1 MADTEQ
7 QKKSLVQKILSMET
21 MISLVGLFILGS
33 GIYRSEPMQY
43 FFGGMIISGS
53 IALHFVR
60 KKDWKKHWEEQ
71 ETMQR
76 RYAARLKMEQAAK
89 DAKEDNTS
97 E

>member
-1 MADTEQ
+1 MTDTEK

-21 MISLVGLFILGS
+21 MIFLVGLYILGS

-53 IALHFVR
+53 IVLHFVR

-71 ETMQR
+71 EAMQR
-76 RYAARLKMEQAAK
+76 RYEARRKMEQEGK
-89 DAKEDNTS
+89 NGE
-97 E
+97 

>member
-1 MADTEQ
+1 MADNEK
-7 QKKSLVQKILSMET
+7 QKKSLAQKILSMET
-21 MISLVGLFILGS
+21 MIFLVGLFILGS
-33 GIYRSEPMQY
+33 GVYRSEPMQY

-71 ETMQR
+71 EAMQKRYEAR
-76 RYAARLKMEQAAK
+76 RRMEQEG
-89 DAKEDNTS
+89 KEG

>member
-1 MADTEQ
+1 MADNEK
-7 QKKSLVQKILSMET
+7 QKKSFAQKILSMET
-21 MISLVGLFILGS
+21 MILLVGLFILGS

-71 ETMQR
+71 EAMQR
-76 RYAARLKMEQAAK
+76 RYEARRKMEQKGK
-89 DAKEDNTS
+89 DGE
-97 E
+97 